1 MTAHVD
7 VSVIGNGMTDILK
20 NTADRIYICGTEP
33 TNFTE
38 ASSTYKLGSAVL
50 TAGAIFPG
58 TLTLASTSDGYKLST
73 VAIGSGSVSSTGSAY
88 FWAICDSATLLAVGS
103 LAAQQVVTSGNTFTL
118 ASFDITIKSQ

>member
-20 NTADRIYICGTEP
+20 GTADRIYICGTEP

-50 TAGAIFPG
+50 SAGAIFPG
-58 TLTLASTSDGYKLST
+58 TLTLASTGAYKLST

-88 FWAICDSATLLAVGS
+88 FWAITDSATLLAVGS
-103 LAAQQVVTSGNTFTL
+103 LSAAQVVTSGNTFTL
-118 ASFDITIKSQ
+118 ASFDITLKTQ